1 MYLYAKYCPVAA
13 TTKLMGDLWTPLIV
27 RELLYG
33 TGRFNQLVRNIPGI
47 SRTLLASRLRSLER
61 AGVVR
66 CERGAGRNETGYTL
80 TASGRDL
87 APIVEAMNNWGTRW
101 AAPDVALEEIDPLI
115 LICMLKSRLR
125 LAELPQ
131 ERVVIEVLVTGKQ
144 QGRAW
149 LVSEQQN
156 VTMCF
161 EPPGYEVDL
170 WVRSDVLTLYRVWR
184 QQQSMTE
191 ALACGRTE
199 VDGRRDLLRAF
210 PRWFD
215 GRSGRTPTPEASSAP
230 MQLGTPTTERAKVSV
245 T

>member
-13 TTKLMGDLWTPLIV
+13 TTKLMGDVWTPLLV

-66 CERGAGRNETGYTL
+66 CERGAGRNETCYTL

-87 APIVEAMNNWGTRW
+87 APIVEAMNAWGTRW
-101 AAPDVALEEIDPLI
+101 AAPEVALEAIDPLI

-131 ERVVIEVLVTGKQ
+131 ERVVLEVLVTGKQ

-149 LVSEQQN
+149 LVSEQQS
-156 VTMCF
+156 VMMCF

-170 WVRSDVLTLYRVWR
+170 WVRSDILTLYGIWR
-184 QQQSMTE
+184 QQQTMAE

-199 VDGRRDLLRAF
+199 VDGRRDLQRAF

-215 GRSGRTPTPEASSAP
+215 GRSGPAQMSETTSASA
-230 MQLGTPTTERAKVSV
+230 QLGTPTAERAHVAV
-245 T
+245 A